1 MSRKKRNK
9 KRRILKVAILL
20 LFIGAVSA
28 AAYFYLEPEGETSE
42 YDSPYEETTVQRG
55 SVISGVTE
63 SGTVEFGTMEQ
74 TFTVAEITEV
84 EISSDTS
91 SEDTGAAG
99 TAGSD
104 SAASVQMTSAQTGTS
119 MSAVGGDASAVGGSN
134 AESGSSSSGTE
145 TSLEVEEVYV
155 SPGQTVQE
163 GDQILKLTEES
174 ILAYREQLQSAV
186 EAAGFSVTQE
196 EINVESKQAQ
206 ADYTYEMYLAEGE
219 SAEETYNATIESLEA
234 AVEEIEE
241 QIEEEDDEDELE
253 ELEAELKIAQNNLQT
268 QSIEAKQTYENA
280 MTNYKYADQL
290 YEIEVNGLEDD
301 LNEAKDL
308 LKEAETNLE
317 EFEEQIGDGII
328 YAEYTG
334 TVTEIAYEAG
344 DMISSEGTVVTYMD
358 PEDASMTV
366 SVSQEDISE
375 ITVGDEVS
383 IALTAYDDVFTGE
396 VVSSQA
402 SSETGSATVNYEVEV
417 CFTGDTGKVYSGMT
431 GEVTFAGKTVEDVLY
446 VSNRAVQLDG
456 STSWVR
462 ILNEDGTVSRQ
473 EIETGFSNGTVV
485 EVQSGL
491 EEGQTVL
498 IESQVSQ

>member
-9 KRRILKVAILL
+9 KRRILKVAVLL
-20 LFIGAVSA
+20 LFVGAVSL

-119 MSAVGGDASAVGGSN
+119 MSAAGAAAMGGSS

-155 SPGQTVQE
+155 SPGQAVQE

-186 EAAGFSVTQE
+186 EAAGLSVTQE

-268 QSIEAKQTYENA
+268 
-280 MTNYKYADQL
+280 
-290 YEIEVNGLEDD
+290 
-301 LNEAKDL
+301 
-308 LKEAETNLE
+308 
-317 EFEEQIGDGII
+317 
-328 YAEYTG
+328 
-334 TVTEIAYEAG
+334 
-344 DMISSEGTVVTYMD
+344 
-358 PEDASMTV
+358 
-366 SVSQEDISE
+366 
-375 ITVGDEVS
+375 
-383 IALTAYDDVFTGE
+383 
-396 VVSSQA
+396 
-402 SSETGSATVNYEVEV
+402 
-417 CFTGDTGKVYSGMT
+417 
-431 GEVTFAGKTVEDVLY
+431 
-446 VSNRAVQLDG
+446 
-456 STSWVR
+456 
-462 ILNEDGTVSRQ
+462 
-473 EIETGFSNGTVV
+473 
-485 EVQSGL
+485 
-491 EEGQTVL
+491 
-498 IESQVSQ
+498 